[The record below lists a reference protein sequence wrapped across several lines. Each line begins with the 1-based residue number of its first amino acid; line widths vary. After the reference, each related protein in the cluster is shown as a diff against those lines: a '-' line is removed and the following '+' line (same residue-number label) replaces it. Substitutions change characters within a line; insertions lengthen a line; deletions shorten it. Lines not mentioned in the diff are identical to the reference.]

1 MSTGCCWKI
10 HSITYNVNCQRPDNE
25 SVQSWLNSDC
35 AEVGNGFHIVCI
47 ALQEVPRTHNTWT
60 ELITAWMNAHNFVLA
75 NELYIASNALLIY
88 ISLRILC
95 LVESIEDRWI
105 RDSILGKGTMST
117 KIMLRNEIVLVCITS
132 HFFADEKH
140 FRERI
145 KQYNVARHCTFPE
158 QQSAKKFVIWQ
169 GDLNSRMEGIARS
182 AQLILQLNALEGV
195 GMQAE
200 LLRLCQSHDQL
211 TKARANRESFN
222 EYTEAEIGFKPT
234 YRILVGSGAYDPRRT
249 PSWCDRILCSG
260 DNEVFRI
267 VNYSSCRCITLSDH
281 FPVSAQF
288 ELDIGTEAQQG
299 GQPLSWPLRVDHI
312 PTWEEFIPLVC
323 RIMIPADCWTNWCT
337 YRDWIGVYPDS
348 LNSIARPLDWVYT
361 LSCPIDDERP
371 AGVRTLIVELHPLPN
386 GHYRVGYFS
395 ARKKCLQALSNSFF
409 KTPNSKMTSR
419 DELEKMTVAQIREK
433 LKSRKMPISGTKS
446 DLISRL
452 HESLMAEEKLLEDS
466 GPGGDNIDL
475 SDVNV
480 DEVLGLD
487 DEKDSAVSSASETKP
502 SDSLLSLGSPLN
514 DSLNTSMA
522 ELKKTGSLSPMKK
535 QQTAAVAATDGD
547 GSAPVVQVEEDARQA
562 KQQCETEPTAAAAAN
577 DGDTAG
583 KKTLQPSD
591 AERKVQLKMAA
602 RLGVPL
608 AECEVK
614 RARAARFGDNGGDSG
629 ALTAAKDSGEEEM
642 KAKRSARFGASEEAA
657 TKRKSASE
665 EDGKMLIR
673 AERFGLPLK
682 RSSTAEVANSDSN
695 SESITDGGVE
705 VLQKRAKRFSIVYG
719 EGDDEDS
726 KKAAR
731 ARRFG
736 LS

>member
-1 MSTGCCWKI
+1 M
-10 HSITYNVNCQRPDNE
+10 H
-25 SVQSWLNSDC
+25 
-35 AEVGNGFHIVCI
+35 
-47 ALQEVPRTHNTWT
+47 
-60 ELITAWMNAHNFVLA
+60 LIWP
-75 NELYIASNALLIY
+75 I
-88 ISLRILC
+88 
-95 LVESIEDRWI
+95 
-105 RDSILGKGTMST
+105 
-117 KIMLRNEIVLVCITS
+117 
-132 HFFADEKH
+132 
-140 FRERI
+140 
-145 KQYNVARHCTFPE
+145 
-158 QQSAKKFVIWQ
+158 
-169 GDLNSRMEGIARS
+169 
-182 AQLILQLNALEGV
+182 
-195 GMQAE
+195 
-200 LLRLCQSHDQL
+200 
-211 TKARANRESFN
+211 
-222 EYTEAEIGFKPT
+222 
-234 YRILVGSGAYDPRRT
+234 
-249 PSWCDRILCSG
+249 
-260 DNEVFRI
+260 
-267 VNYSSCRCITLSDH
+267 SSCL
-281 FPVSAQF
+281 
-288 ELDIGTEAQQG
+288 
-299 GQPLSWPLRVDHI
+299 WPAA
-312 PTWEEFIPLVC
+312 PFC
-323 RIMIPADCWTNWCT
+323 
-337 YRDWIGVYPDS
+337 
-348 LNSIARPLDWVYT
+348 
-361 LSCPIDDERP
+361 
-371 AGVRTLIVELHPLPN
+371 
-386 GHYRVGYFS
+386 YF
-395 ARKKCLQALSNSFF
+395 KM
-409 KTPNSKMTSR
+409 KTANSKMTSR

-514 DSLNTSMA
+514 DSLNTSMP
-522 ELKKTGSLSPMKK
+522 ELKKTGSSSPMKK
-535 QQTAAVAATDGD
+535 QQTTAVAATDGD
-547 GSAPVVQVEEDARQA
+547 GSAPVVQLEEDGRQA
-562 KQQCETEPTAAAAAN
+562 KQQCETEPTAAAN

-583 KKTLQPSD
+583 KKTSQPSD
-591 AERKVQLKMAA
+591 ADRKVQLKMAA

-608 AECEVK
+608 GECEVK

-682 RSSTAEVANSDSN
+682 RGSTAEVANPDAN

-719 EGDDEDS
+719 EGDNEDS